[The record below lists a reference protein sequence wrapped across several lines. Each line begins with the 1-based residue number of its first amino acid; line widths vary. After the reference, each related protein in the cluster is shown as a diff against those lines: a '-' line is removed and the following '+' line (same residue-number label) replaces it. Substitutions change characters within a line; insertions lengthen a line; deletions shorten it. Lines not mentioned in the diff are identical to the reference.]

1 MRTSVTVTAP
11 VAPPPPPP
19 PPTLRVSLTSSSS
32 SCQTGG
38 SITLSWTISGGTA
51 PYSATISG
59 SAASSGSSH
68 SCGSSAGSKTFAL
81 QVTDSGSPRQS
92 ASDST
97 SVTVTGCASRP
108 AKPGTSRTA
117 ARNEHEWRLS
127 SGTWR
132 HWLREVRQPQRR
144 TVTWSGHPTCEWES
158 GEWTDH
164 GAAVIG
170 QWQRG
175 TDDRAQRTERK
186 IARRAVLQPDPPKWE
201 YVFVNATC
209 RRYEQRKYRV
219 QAWYRAVEVSWAEST
234 GWTNRSSV
242 WTAWE
247 GAAYWQRTGEPE
259 PCPFAGAAGA
269 AGEQRVLLGAGS
281 HVVGVGGVLVSVTV
295 AEGVQVT
302 VGAGETEEGTAV
314 LVFGAGSGAELVVD
328 PAALGADGAVAP
340 ASSDPV
346 LAAVAESLRVV
357 EEAEPAAGA
366 PVCAEVERSGEAAV
380 EVSLA
385 AAECSVV
392 AGGAVTVSDG
402 TRSLSA
408 SLPTGRR
415 WLVTRFRFAE
425 DDAGEAFW
433 FVDLGSGSFVAVDPA
448 DGAERGRHVAEGSPA
463 EMGGW
468 LDAIA
473 ASAAVRE
480 AEG

>member
-1 MRTSVTVTAP
+1 M
-11 VAPPPPPP
+11 
-19 PPTLRVSLTSSSS
+19 
-32 SCQTGG
+32 
-38 SITLSWTISGGTA
+38 
-51 PYSATISG
+51 
-59 SAASSGSSH
+59 
-68 SCGSSAGSKTFAL
+68 
-81 QVTDSGSPRQS
+81 
-92 ASDST
+92 
-97 SVTVTGCASRP
+97 
-108 AKPGTSRTA
+108 
-117 ARNEHEWRLS
+117 
-127 SGTWR
+127 
-132 HWLREVRQPQRR
+132 
-144 TVTWSGHPTCEWES
+144 TWSGHPTCEWES

-186 IARRAVLQPDPPKWE
+186 IARRVVLQPDPPKWE
-201 YVFVNATC
+201 YVFANATC
-209 RRYEQRKYRV
+209 HRYEQRKYRV
-219 QAWYRAVEVSWAEST
+219 QAWYRAVEVSWAKST
-234 GWTNRSSV
+234 GWTNRPSV
-242 WTAWE
+242 RTAWE
-247 GAAYWQRTGEPE
+247 GAAYWQRTGKPE

-281 HVVGVGGVLVSVTV
+281 HAVGVGGVLVSVTV

-302 VGAGETEEGTAV
+302 VGAGETEGGTAV

-380 EVSLA
+380 AVSLA

-392 AGGAVTVSDG
+392 PGGAVTVSDG

-408 SLPTGRR
+408 NLPTGRR

-425 DDAGEAFW
+425 DDADEAFW

-448 DGAERGRHVAEGSPA
+448 ADSAAEAERGRHVAEGSPA

-473 ASAAVRE
+473 AAAAVRE

>member
-1 MRTSVTVTAP
+1 M
-11 VAPPPPPP
+11 
-19 PPTLRVSLTSSSS
+19 
-32 SCQTGG
+32 
-38 SITLSWTISGGTA
+38 
-51 PYSATISG
+51 
-59 SAASSGSSH
+59 
-68 SCGSSAGSKTFAL
+68 
-81 QVTDSGSPRQS
+81 
-92 ASDST
+92 
-97 SVTVTGCASRP
+97 
-108 AKPGTSRTA
+108 
-117 ARNEHEWRLS
+117 
-127 SGTWR
+127 TWN
-132 HWLREVRQPQRR
+132 
-144 TVTWSGHPTCEWES
+144 GHPTCEWGS

-175 TDDRAQRTERK
+175 TDDRAQREK
-186 IARRAVLQPDPPKWE
+186 RRLYHEVVLLPDPPKWDL
-201 YVFVNATC
+201 VFANATC
-209 RRYEQRKYRV
+209 HRYEKRKYRV
-219 QAWYRAVEVSWAEST
+219 QVWYLVVEVSWAEST
-234 GWTNRSSV
+234 SWTNRPSV
-242 WTAWE
+242 RTEWE
-247 GAAYWQRTGEPE
+247 GAAYWQRTGKPE

-302 VGAGETEEGTAV
+302 VGAGETEAGTAV

-380 EVSLA
+380 AVSLA
-385 AAECSVV
+385 TAECSVV
-392 AGGAVTVSDG
+392 PGGAVTVSDG

-408 SLPTGRR
+408 NLPTGRR

-425 DDAGEAFW
+425 DDADEAFW

-448 DGAERGRHVAEGSPA
+448 ADSAAEAERGRHVTEGSPA

-473 ASAAVRE
+473 ASAAGRE
-480 AEG
+480 TEG